1 MIIHRGNFGQS
12 RRRHRTN
19 MPSFIP
25 SCSISSIVEM
35 RRGSIFINI
44 NGLSTLRRRRT
55 SKLSRTDL
63 LVLDLEA
70 FITNLIYLEGK
81 QCSGRKK
88 KK

>member
-1 MIIHRGNFGQS
+1 
-12 RRRHRTN
+12 
-19 MPSFIP
+19 
-25 SCSISSIVEM
+25 M

-88 KK
+88 KKVAE